1 MEQPDL
7 LSKDDVAKLAGFKSR
22 TTVRLYQ
29 KRGILPK
36 PDVYVKS
43 KPMWKRSTIERWNC
57 DRNSIELVE
66 IP

>member
-1 MEQPDL
+1 MEQQDF

-36 PDVYVKS
+36 PDFYLKN
-43 KPMWKRSTIERWNC
+43 KPMWNRSTIEKWNC
-57 DRNSIELVE
+57 DRNSIDLVE